1 MTCPLFCR
9 AKTLFERVWV
19 AQERAQGLVEYAL
32 IILFVALVVIGALG
46 LFGEQLVDTYNNI
59 TNSIP

>member
-9 AKTLFERVWV
+9 AKSLFKRVWV
-19 AQERAQGLVEYAL
+19 AHERAQGLVEYAL
-32 IILFVALVVIGALG
+32 IILLVAVVVIGALG

-59 TNSIP
+59 TNSFP